1 MPLAATEAG
10 ALAVLQLVICTV
22 AWVAITKAAS
32 REIVSGFA
40 CTFDI
45 FTAKYR
51 EGGSVS
57 DQVEPTSPAPVDE
70 DAFTEE
76 DFGHPRGTLAIVLIY
91 AVIFALS
98 WAALYVWQFLERGA
112 PTH

>member
-1 MPLAATEAG
+1 MT
-10 ALAVLQLVICTV
+10 
-22 AWVAITKAAS
+22 
-32 REIVSGFA
+32 
-40 CTFDI
+40 
-45 FTAKYR
+45 
-51 EGGSVS
+51 
-57 DQVEPTSPAPVDE
+57 DQVEPGSSALADE

-98 WAALYVWQFLERGA
+98 WAGLYIWQFLERGA